1 MKTSGQAYH
10 QDHCFY
16 ADSVFFWNIWNM
28 LKAVMSPDLCR
39 NQNSI
44 HWTCLIVKYLVWL
57 RKRTCFVGYIRTC
70 TDSIPI
76 FLIALLNP
84 YFPWWTFCS
93 WTPFLIISHK
103 FTCLIPKKT
112 QFWSR
117 NLHSNGKLLVFLCFS
132 VDTALPPARAAA
144 PPAPVVSDAR
154 VPAVQWCPLAWTPR
168 KGGFGNKLGLKHT
181 VFQQKS
187 GFKHRTFWR
196 FNRLVVV

>member
-1 MKTSGQAYH
+1 MQKSKFNSL
-10 QDHCFY
+10 DVL
-16 ADSVFFWNIWNM
+16 DSKIPSLIEKKNM
-28 LKAVMSPDLCR
+28 FCWLHPDMY
-39 NQNSI
+39 
-44 HWTCLIVKYLVWL
+44 W
-57 RKRTCFVGYIRTC
+57 
-70 TDSIPI
+70 
-76 FLIALLNP
+76 LNP
-84 YFPWWTFCS
+84 DFLDCTIKPLFPVVNLLLVNTF
-93 WTPFLIISHK
+93 LDY
-103 FTCLIPKKT
+103 IPQIHMFDTKKT

-132 VDTALPPARAAA
+132 VDIPWISHNFTALPPARAAA

-196 FNRLVVV
+196 FNRLVV